1 MNLAPFDFRGTAI
14 RVITDEHGESW
25 FVGKD
30 VCELLGY
37 TNSSKAMGDHCRGIT
52 KRYPILDSLGRTQ
65 EARVLS
71 EGDTLRLIINST
83 MPAAQEFE
91 AWVFDEVLPTIRK
104 TGSYQRPMTP
114 GEQLL
119 AQAQAVINVER
130 QQAEQQVALERIETR
145 VANVEQVRYL
155 DSRPAGFESMTT
167 IRERINLRH
176 GIPPWVINA
185 VMRDIPG
192 APLPF
197 AMVRSNHADDGAQPY
212 AIWPKA
218 DITRRFDRFVTECTL
233 VTAERATHPDIQQGR
248 FKLRQ
253 RTSA

>member
-14 RVITDEHGESW
+14 RVITDEHGEPW

-30 VCELLGY
+30 VCDLLGY
-37 TNSSKAMGDHCRGIT
+37 TNSSKAMGDHCRGVT

-83 MPAAQEFE
+83 MPAAQDFE
-91 AWVFDEVLPTIRK
+91 SWVFDEVLPTIRK

-145 VANVEQVRYL
+145 VASVEQVRYL

-167 IRERINLRH
+167 IRERVSLRH
-176 GIPPWVINA
+176 GMPQWVINA
-185 VMRDIPG
+185 VMRDIAG

-197 AMVRSNHADDGAQPY
+197 AMVRSKHADDGAQPY
-212 AIWPKA
+212 PIWPTA
-218 DITRRFDRFVTECTL
+218 DITRRFDRFAAECTF

-253 RTSA
+253 RNHA

>member
-1 MNLAPFDFRGTAI
+1 MNLTPLNFSGAEI
-14 RVITDEHGESW
+14 RVITDAQGEPW
-25 FVGKD
+25 FVAKD
-30 VCELLGY
+30 VADLLEYSNPHEAVRTHCKGVREILIP
-37 TNSSKAMGDHCRGIT
+37 SAGGDQMT
-52 KRYPILDSLGRTQ
+52 KVMPERDVY
-65 EARVLS
+65 
-71 EGDTLRLIINST
+71 RLIMRSK
-83 MPAAQEFE
+83 MPAAEAFE
-91 AWVFDEVLPTIRK
+91 EWVVGEVLPSIRK
-104 TGSYQRPMTP
+104 TGSYQQPMTP

-130 QQAEQQVALERIETR
+130 QQAEQQVALARIETR

-176 GIPPWVINA
+176 GIPPWVVNA

-197 AMVRSNHADDGAQPY
+197 AMVRSHADDGAQPY
-212 AIWPKA
+212 AIWPTA
-218 DITRRFDRFVTECTL
+218 DITRRFDRFVAECTF

>member
-1 MNLAPFDFRGTAI
+1 MNIAPFNFKGTSV
-14 RVITDEHGESW
+14 RVITEDDGTPW

-30 VCELLGY
+30 VCDLLGY
-37 TNSSKAMGDHCRGIT
+37 TNSSKAMGDHCKGVT
-52 KRYPILDSLGRTQ
+52 KRYPLQTAGGVQ
-65 EARVLS
+65 ELRVLS
-71 EGDTLRLIINST
+71 EGDTLRLIVNST

-91 AWVFDEVLPTIRK
+91 AWVFDDVLPTIRK
-104 TGSYQRPMTP
+104 TGGYQRPMTP

-119 AQAQAVINVER
+119 AQAQAVINIEH

-145 VANVEQVRYL
+145 VASVEQVRYL

-167 IRERINLRH
+167 IRERISLRH
-176 GIPPWVINA
+176 GMPPWVINA
-185 VMRDIPG
+185 VMRDIAG

-197 AMVRSNHADDGAQPY
+197 AMVRSKHADDGAQPY
-212 AIWPKA
+212 PIWPTA
-218 DITRRFDRFVTECTL
+218 DITRRFDRFAAECTF

-253 RTSA
+253 RASA

>member
-1 MNLAPFDFRGTAI
+1 MNLTPFDFRGTAI
-14 RVITDEHGESW
+14 RVITDDGGDPW
-25 FVGKD
+25 FVAKD
-30 VCELLGY
+30 VADLLEYADTDKAIRTHCKAAQTYPVEMAGQVRHVKVIPERDLY
-37 TNSSKAMGDHCRGIT
+37 RLVMRSK
-52 KRYPILDSLGRTQ
+52 
-65 EARVLS
+65 
-71 EGDTLRLIINST
+71 
-83 MPAAQEFE
+83 MPAAEAFE
-91 AWVFDEVLPTIRK
+91 EWVVGEVLPSIRK

-130 QQAEQQVALERIETR
+130 QQAEQQIALERIETR
-145 VANVEQVRYL
+145 VASVEQVRYL

-167 IRERINLRH
+167 IRERISLRH
-176 GIPPWVINA
+176 GMPPWVINA

-197 AMVRSNHADDGAQPY
+197 AMVRSKHADDGAQPY
-212 AIWPKA
+212 PIWPTA
-218 DITRRFDRFVTECTL
+218 DITRRFDRFAAECTF

-253 RTSA
+253 RNPA

>member
-1 MNLAPFDFRGTAI
+1 MNIAPFNFKGANV
-14 RVITDEHGESW
+14 RVITQDDGTPW

-30 VCELLGY
+30 VCDLLGY
-37 TNSSKAMGDHCRGIT
+37 ANQSDAMGRHCRGVV

-71 EGDTLRLIINST
+71 EGDTLRLIVNSA

>member
-1 MNLAPFDFRGTAI
+1 MTIAKFRGGDAVTMSSREIAELTGKRHFHVTTDIEKMLADLKEDATGFRAI
-14 RVITDEHGESW
+14 
-25 FVGKD
+25 
-30 VCELLGY
+30 Y
-37 TNSSKAMGDHCRGIT
+37 
-52 KRYPILDSLGRTQ
+52 LDSMNREQTEYLLDREHTDCLLTGY
-65 EARVLS
+65 S
-71 EGDTLRLIINST
+71 
-83 MPAAQEFE
+83 AAMRMVVIKRWRELEEQ
-91 AWVFDEVLPTIRK
+91 AA
-104 TGSYQRPMTP
+104 RPMT
-114 GEQLL
+114 
-119 AQAQAVINVER
+119 QAEITAANANHLVAVER
-130 QQAEQQVALERIETR
+130 QQREQQVALERIETR

-218 DITRRFDRFVTECTL
+218 DITRRFDRFVTECTF

>member
-1 MNLAPFDFRGTAI
+1 MTIAKFQGGAAFTMSSREISELTEKRHDHVKRDIENMLS
-14 RVITDEHGESW
+14 ELK
-25 FVGKD
+25 KD
-30 VCELLGY
+30 IPSFG
-37 TNSSKAMGDHCRGIT
+37 GI
-52 KRYPILDSLGRTQ
+52 YLDSMNREQVEYHLDKELT
-65 EARVLS
+65 E
-71 EGDTLRLIINST
+71 TLITGYSIPLRHKVIRRLHDLEEQ
-83 MPAAQEFE
+83 AA
-91 AWVFDEVLPTIRK
+91 
-104 TGSYQRPMTP
+104 SPMT
-114 GEQLL
+114 
-119 AQAQAVINVER
+119 QAEITAANANHLVAVER
-130 QQAEQQVALERIETR
+130 QQREQQVALERIETR

-197 AMVRSNHADDGAQPY
+197 AMVRSNHAEDGAQPY

-253 RTSA
+253 RNLT